1 MDTLAFEMHGIKFK
15 YDYSIRD
22 NQGGLALVAD
32 WGTHRYKVAEAYLVD
47 QSIYLYDELG
57 TLKDDLLWTDKEE
70 ALRWLK
76 VQAAGFAVAALEAPE
91 LMSNYKQIK

>member
-1 MDTLAFEMHGIKFK
+1 MEGFTLHGIDFA

-32 WGTHRYKVAEAYLVD
+32 WEYHRYKVAEAYLVG

-57 TLKDDLLWTDKEE
+57 MLRDDLLWTDKEE

-76 VQAAGFAVAALEAPE
+76 TQAAVFAVAAQNAPE
-91 LMSNYKQIK
+91 LMSNYTRLK